1 MKQVESNQSSENL
14 KFLSWNSYIS
24 DFSTMS
30 SRFLNA
36 TELTGIDN
44 LSNSRTST
52 PFVPRPR
59 RRLTNRGICSPMV
72 LRVNFKIVYHKKS
85 TNIHDILLH
94 FQTNK
99 NPTQPIPVIDLD
111 AQPTATKR
119 KRQDETITLD
129 DTNEQNSV
137 MVVREISEIK
147 VIREKRCKIIQND
160 DSIGSRVKSC
170 SRLNASRSR
179 LVNPRVR
186 GLGKST
192 WTSICFFFKDFD
204 FFVSL

>member
-72 LRVNFKIVYHKKS
+72 LRVNFKFS
-85 TNIHDILLH
+85 TIKNLQISMTSYFIFRPIRIQRNLFLSLIWMLNQWRRNVNDKMKPSLLMTR
-94 FQTNK
+94 TNK
-99 NPTQPIPVIDLD
+99 VPSWLCAKFLRSKLSEKNGAKSFKTMILSDPGLNLVVDWTPVEVVWSIP
-111 AQPTATKR
+111 
-119 KRQDETITLD
+119 E
-129 DTNEQNSV
+129 
-137 MVVREISEIK
+137 
-147 VIREKRCKIIQND
+147 
-160 DSIGSRVKSC
+160 
-170 SRLNASRSR
+170 
-179 LVNPRVR
+179 
-186 GLGKST
+186 
-192 WTSICFFFKDFD
+192 
-204 FFVSL
+204 FVD